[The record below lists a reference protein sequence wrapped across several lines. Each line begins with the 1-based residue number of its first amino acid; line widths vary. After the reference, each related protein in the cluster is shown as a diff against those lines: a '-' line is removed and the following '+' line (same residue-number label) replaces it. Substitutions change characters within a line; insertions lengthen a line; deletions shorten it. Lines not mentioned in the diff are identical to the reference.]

1 MLLFAVFSKQV
12 KKNATNGI
20 FEPFARERKQVG
32 NPLLM
37 EEISMRGTRNTDRNT
52 RKFISIPDMEKWEDI
67 DKLMTLPKYEKSFN
81 KIINDA
87 LDYGLPMLVKA
98 EFGAIDESEF
108 VMEEPAMEEGTWNEE
123 ANQQLDELINNLM
136 LLMEE
141 VVLNATINK
150 SLLCSLFNVKSREL
164 SGIPTRV
171 ENLKSGAFRD
181 TPEYLESYER
191 RTIREI
197 NRRRNKD

>member
-1 MLLFAVFSKQV
+1 MGRKSKITDV
-12 KKNATNGI
+12 R
-20 FEPFARERKQVG
+20 ARRYIRILDE
-32 NPLLM
+32 
-37 EEISMRGTRNTDRNT
+37 D
-52 RKFISIPDMEKWEDI
+52 KWVDI
-67 DKLMTLPKYEKSFN
+67 DKLLTLKKYENSFN
-81 KIINDA
+81 QLINDA
-87 LDYGLPMLVKA
+87 LDYGLPLLVKA

-108 VMEEPAMEEGTWNEE
+108 VMDEPVMEEGMWNEE

>member
-1 MLLFAVFSKQV
+1 
-12 KKNATNGI
+12 
-20 FEPFARERKQVG
+20 
-32 NPLLM
+32 
-37 EEISMRGTRNTDRNT
+37 MRGTRNTDRNT